1 MKKHLIYFVATIFL
15 FTASAFLSPVNAQQD
30 TGQKVEQNKSKKNS
44 KKSTKDKKS
53 KKNKK
58 TKKSSKQT
66 KKSSKKNGSQ
76 EEL

>member
-1 MKKHLIYFVATIFL
+1 MKRLFIYFVATIFL
-15 FTASAFLSPVNAQQD
+15 FTASTFLSPVNAQQD

-58 TKKSSKQT
+58 TKKSKQT